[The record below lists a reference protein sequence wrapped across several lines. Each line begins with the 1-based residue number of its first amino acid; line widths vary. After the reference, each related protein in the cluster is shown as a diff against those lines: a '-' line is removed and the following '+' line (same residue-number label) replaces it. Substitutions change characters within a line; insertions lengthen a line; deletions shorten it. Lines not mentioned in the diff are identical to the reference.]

1 MSRVKPWRARARALS
16 VLGGLLL
23 SSGCGKAVGRL
34 GFTGE
39 GTQSAALPLV
49 AGDIAFW
56 TDVSLEF
63 EQPAALRYHID
74 LEQGGV
80 SVATADC
87 DPLGRLSIKVG
98 WVEAGLGGWRSIT
111 GSGKML
117 CSAHLSKAGL
127 TTVRVTLAFT
137 TKPTTL
143 TFRRADLVL
152 KQ

>member
-1 MSRVKPWRARARALS
+1 MSRVKPWPTNACWLSALA
-16 VLGGLLL
+16 GLLL
-23 SSGCGKAVGRL
+23 LSGCGKAVGRL
-34 GFTGE
+34 GFAGE
-39 GTQSAALPLV
+39 GTQSAALPLA
-49 AGDIAFW
+49 AGDVAFW
-56 TDVSLEF
+56 TDVSLDF

-74 LEQGGV
+74 LEQGGA

-87 DPLGRLSIKVG
+87 DPLGQLSIKVG
-98 WVEAGLGGWRSIT
+98 WVEAGLGGWRSIS

-117 CSAHLSKAGL
+117 CSAHLAKAGL
-127 TTVRVTLAFT
+127 TTVRATLAFT